1 MVQPKRAL
9 ELAKSALGG
18 NRATP
23 LRRARERLQAISKA
37 KEEPLSEEVQ
47 VVVSGVE

>member
-1 MVQPKRAL
+1 MAQPKRAS

-18 NRATP
+18 DRATP
-23 LRRARERLQAISKA
+23 LRRARERLEAISEA
-37 KEEPLSEEVQ
+37 KEEPLSEEVR